1 MSGVS
6 VKFYKTD
13 EILSTVKIFTS
24 LKLEGALIFDD
35 SENLVGVVTEGELLK
50 GVSEAKSFLNDV
62 MVDAG
67 VSIYEDDELKSVVQI
82 NQVIYPVKDQEDI
95 LTGFLLR
102 NDLLER
108 FSAEASV
115 NLSHLDAIFD
125 SAHNGILSIDKKG
138 FVTSLNPA
146 AEKMAGV
153 TKSYAIG
160 RFITDVVSPKGLLN
174 VLRTGETASEK
185 YQVGNRKYIT
195 NRAPILKDGEIVG
208 AVGVFQDISEIE
220 FVSDELNTVKK
231 LLAELN
237 TVIESSNDGV
247 LILDRYGKIM
257 KANQAFRQIIGIEN
271 PPCYYQELLG
281 DYVEQCVVTSVVEKN
296 EKVTFLDRTKQK
308 NNQLMITATPIDD
321 NNLDEYKIVVTVRD
335 ISELDNL
342 RIELEKTKQHLI
354 KLIRNKRS
362 NREFIAH
369 SPGMRELMS
378 SIEQI
383 ASVDSTV
390 LILGESGVGKEE
402 ISNLI
407 HENSHRCSQPFVKVN
422 CGAIPESLVDSELFG
437 YESGAFTGAKKGGKL
452 GYFERAHGGTIF
464 LDEIGELPLS
474 IQVKLLRVL
483 QEKEIARVGGSKPIK
498 IDVRV
503 ITATNKD
510 LLRLVEEKKF
520 RKDLYYRLNVIPIL
534 IPSLRERVED
544 IPLLIKLFQERI
556 CFKYGINKT
565 FSDGAVQ
572 ILTQYQWPGN
582 VRELVNMVERLVVTM
597 NRPIVE
603 KEDVME
609 LVNQQQVKSESGR
622 IVYVNGIVPLK
633 EAVDEVEKQLIQ
645 KAMKLYKNTRNSA
658 KALKINQST
667 VVRKMKKF
675 SKDQD
680 SIEQLKL

>member
-1 MSGVS
+1 MSEIS
-6 VKFYKTD
+6 VKLYQTD
-13 EILSTVKIFTS
+13 EILSAVSIFAS
-24 LKLEGALIFDD
+24 LKLEGALVFDD
-35 SENLVGVVTEGELLK
+35 SENLVGVVTESQLLK
-50 GVSEAKSFLNDV
+50 GVGEKKGTLKDV
-62 MVDAG
+62 MIDSG
-67 VSIYEDDELKSVVQI
+67 TSIYENDELNTVVTI
-82 NQVIYPVKDQEDI
+82 NQVIYPVTSQEGV
-95 LTGFLLR
+95 LTGFLSR
-102 NDLLER
+102 KNLLER
-108 FSAEASV
+108 FSNEASV
-115 NLSHLDAIFD
+115 KLTHMDAIFH
-125 SAHNGILSIDKKG
+125 SAHNGILSIDNKG
-138 FVTSLNPA
+138 YITSLNPA
-146 AEKMAGV
+146 AEKMAGLANG
-153 TKSYAIG
+153 KEAIG

-185 YQVGNRKYIT
+185 YKVGNRKYIS
-195 NRAPILKDGEIVG
+195 NRTPILKDGEIVG

-220 FVSDELNTVKK
+220 FVSDELTTVKK
-231 LLAELN
+231 LLTELN
-237 TVIESSNDGV
+237 TIIESSNDGV
-247 LILDRYGKIM
+247 LILDRYGKIL
-257 KANQAFRQIIGIEN
+257 KENRAFGKIIGIEKS
-271 PPCYYQELLG
+271 PGYYQELLG
-281 DYVEQCVVTSVVEKN
+281 DYVEQCVVTSVVDKN

-308 NNQLMITATPIDD
+308 RNQLMITATPIDVD
-321 NNLDEYKIVVTVRD
+321 NLSEYRIVVTIRD
-335 ISELDNL
+335 ISELDSL
-342 RIELEKTKQHLI
+342 RSELKKTKQHLV
-354 KLIRNKRS
+354 KLIRNNRS

-378 SIEQI
+378 NIEQI

-407 HENSHRCSQPFVKVN
+407 HDNSHRRSQPFIKVN

-483 QEKEIARVGGSKPIK
+483 QEKEIVRVGGSKPIK

-520 RKDLYYRLNVIPIL
+520 RKDLYYRLNVIPIMVPPL
-534 IPSLRERVED
+534 KERVED
-544 IPLLIKLFQERI
+544 IPLLIKLFQEKI

-565 FSDGAVQ
+565 FSDEAVQ
-572 ILTQYQWPGN
+572 ILTHYQWPGN

-603 KEDVME
+603 KEDVIK
-609 LVNQQQVKSESGR
+609 LINQQQMKSESSR
-622 IVYVNGIVPLK
+622 LIYVNGIVPLK
-633 EAVDEVEKQLIQ
+633 EAVDEVERQLIQ
-645 KAMKLYKNTRNSA
+645 KAMDLYKNTRNSA
-658 KALKINQST
+658 KALKIDQST

-675 SKDQD
+675 SKEDKSFQ
-680 SIEQLKL
+680 QF